1 MKQEFSSWLK
11 LHKGFTEA
19 VVKDVVS
26 RLKRAE
32 TFCDMN
38 WQADSASNVFSL
50 SQSDGF
56 GDLSVSVKSQLR
68 RAVKLYVEFLGDH
81 KPPRRRE

>member
-11 LHKGFTEA
+11 LNKGFTDA
-19 VVKDVVS
+19 VVKDVAS
-26 RLKRAE
+26 RLKRAQSL
-32 TFCDMN
+32 CDMN
-38 WQADSASNVFSL
+38 WKADSASNVFSL

-68 RAVKLYVEFLGDH
+68 RAVKLYVEFLVDH
-81 KPPRRRE
+81 KPTGRRE